1 MMINKIVT
9 LIPARMDSSRLPGK
23 ALKKISGVEMIVHVA
38 KRCAL
43 LESLDRVVVCT
54 DSMQILEVCEK
65 YNIEVC
71 LTSSSHDNGTERI
84 AEAAEIMKLSLDD
97 IIVDVQGDEAFVR
110 PEYID
115 QVVQFLRNTSY
126 ECVIPHQHCDDFNN
140 INRVKLVSH
149 NDRVI
154 YLSRSDIPCHFG
166 VLKAPLKKHL
176 SIIGFRLSGLLK
188 FVESVSTPLENIER
202 IELMRLI
209 ELGVPIGTFFQDGVS
224 LSVDTND
231 DYELAC
237 RMMDRD
243 ELFNKMS
250 ESGRFN
256 VSN

>member
-1 MMINKIVT
+1 MAHKIVV
-9 LIPARMDSSRLPGK
+9 LIPARMNSSRLPGK

-54 DSMQILEVCEK
+54 DSIQILEVCET

-71 LTSSSHDNGTERI
+71 LTSSSHENGTERI
-84 AEAAEIMKLSLDD
+84 AEAANIMGLSQDD

-110 PEYID
+110 PEYIE
-115 QVVQFLRNTSY
+115 QVVKFLKVTDY
-126 ECVIPHQHCDDFNN
+126 ECVIPHQYSDDFNN
-140 INRVKLVSH
+140 VNRVKLVAH
-149 NDRVI
+149 DDRVI
-154 YLSRSDIPCHFG
+154 YLSRSDVPCCFG
-166 VLKAPLKKHL
+166 VEKAPLKKHL
-176 SIIGFRLSGLLK
+176 SIIGFRFAGLLK
-188 FVESVSTPLENIER
+188 FVKSNSTPIENIER

-209 ELGVPIGTFFQDGVS
+209 ELGVPVGTFFQSGLS

-243 ELFNKMS
+243 DLFKTMYV
-250 ESGRFN
+250 SGGFSVQN
-256 VSN
+256 